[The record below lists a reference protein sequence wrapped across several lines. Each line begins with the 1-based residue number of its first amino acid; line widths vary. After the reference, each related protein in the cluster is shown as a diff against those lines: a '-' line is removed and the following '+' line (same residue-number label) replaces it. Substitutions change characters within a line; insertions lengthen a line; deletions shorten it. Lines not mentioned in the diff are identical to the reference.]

1 MGGPSYTQSNG
12 KVDSVDDID
21 LTVDRLAALMYQ
33 EWTDSQADS
42 DGAWRKSHEAL
53 KLAKQSAGEELI
65 AEAYELAKR
74 RWVGWHK

>member
-1 MGGPSYTQSNG
+1 
-12 KVDSVDDID
+12 
-21 LTVDRLAALMYQ
+21 MYQ

-65 AEAYELAKR
+65 AEAYKLAKR